1 MYNVGDRFIIE
12 IDRVYKSDGRTL
24 YGIRG
29 YNALVFDDAGL
40 LRLDR
45 PSKVQAVQTCEG
57 ILIKG
62 ASIEETVHECET
74 CRYVGNSAFK
84 KPCNTCLC
92 NAGTEDNWEQDE

>member
-1 MYNVGDRFIIE
+1 MYHVGDKFIIE
-12 IDRVYKSDGRTL
+12 IDRVYTSDGRTL

-40 LRLDR
+40 MRLDR
-45 PSKVQAVQTCEG
+45 PGKIEAVQTCEG

-74 CRYVGNSAFK
+74 CRHVDNSAFV